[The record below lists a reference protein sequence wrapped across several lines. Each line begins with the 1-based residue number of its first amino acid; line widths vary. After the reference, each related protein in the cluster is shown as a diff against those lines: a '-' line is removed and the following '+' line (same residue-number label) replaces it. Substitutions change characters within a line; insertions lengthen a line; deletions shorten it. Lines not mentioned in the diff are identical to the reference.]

1 MGGGG
6 FTGNNSVE
14 WEVQGDNVRS
24 HDSQPAGAG
33 SQGRLHTGIDETPDT
48 PQVQYFTVSIRL
60 PRDANERDAF
70 LNALRDEVA
79 RQRNPITVRLPI
91 EDEEHGG
98 ATPGQIRVDW
108 PSR

>member
-24 HDSQPAGAG
+24 HDSQPTGAG
-33 SQGRLHTGIDETPDT
+33 GQGRRHTGIDETPDT
-48 PQVQYFTVSIRL
+48 PQVQYFTVSIKL
-60 PRDANERDAF
+60 PRDANERARF
-70 LNALRDEVA
+70 LSALQDEVTK
-79 RQRNPITVRLPI
+79 QSNPITVKLPI
-91 EDEEHGG
+91 EDREHGG
-98 ATPGQIRVDW
+98 ATPRQIRVDW